1 MTATDKRLPS
11 LRRDLSGKEKRLRAA
26 RVFSGLSA
34 RSLRRFA
41 RLVDEV
47 HLTAGRELA
56 RVGAAH
62 HFRYLVLDGRVAASS
77 EQAPPAGPP
86 RIVLTAESDARVL
99 ILDER
104 YRELAVA
111 HVPALRR
118 LLAHP
123 VNAVVVHLD
132 CDAADGPAAPTTPP
146 IL

>member
-1 MTATDKRLPS
+1 MTVTDKRLPN
-11 LRRDLSGKEKRLRAA
+11 LRRDLNGKEKRLRAA
-26 RVFSGLSA
+26 QVFGGLSA

-41 RLVDEV
+41 RLVDEI
-47 HLTAGRELA
+47 HLSAGRELA

-62 HFRYLVLDGRVAASS
+62 RFRYLVLEGRVAASS
-77 EQAPPAGPP
+77 EEAPPAGRP
-86 RIVLTAESDARVL
+86 RTVLTAESDARVL

-104 YRELAVA
+104 YLELAVA

-123 VNAVVVHLD
+123 ANAVLVHLD
-132 CDAADGPAAPTTPP
+132 SAAADGPAAPATPP